1 MTKPVLP
8 LDLVPNV
15 APATILVRGGA
26 TRSPYDETCEAL
38 FLTSGF
44 VYDDAAGGRSG
55 VRPGGLALRLFAL
68 PQPDSG
74 DVRGALAAARR
85 RRSMPCHRKRHGGG
99 VRRPP
104 LPVAR
109 RQKVVSSRA
118 LFGSCH
124 YIVADLLPRW
134 GIETVLVD
142 GRDLGAWEAALAGGA
157 ALAFCESPS
166 NPAMEIIDLA
176 EVARLTHCAGGLL
189 VVDNVF
195 ATPLLQ
201 RPLRLGADVV
211 VYSAT
216 KHIDG
221 QGRCLGGAILAS
233 EKFIKDDLGLFYR
246 HTGPSLSPFNAWLL
260 LKGLET
266 LELRVDRQCRTA
278 LAVANYLE
286 THPKITRVLY
296 PGLPSHPQYELAR
309 RQMTQGGG
317 LVCFDI
323 AGDKES
329 CFRFHGCAAA
339 RRHLEQSGR
348 LRRASSPIR
357 RRRPIRVSSP
367 RRAPNSASAT
377 RWCASRPVS
386 KPKRTCSTT
395 SSRHS
400 PPFEWKPK
408 WMKSTVFSWRSS
420 SRMRP
425 SRSPRWRSASACRRP
440 LVGSASKSSR
450 QGE

>member
-8 LDLVPNV
+8 LDLADHVS
-15 APATILVRGGA
+15 PATILVRGGA

-44 VYDDAAGGRSG
+44 VYDNATAAEAAFDQEGSRYVYSRYRNPT
-55 VRPGGLALRLFAL
+55 VAMFEERLRLLEGAEACRATASGMAAVFA
-68 PQPDSG
+68 
-74 DVRGALAAARR
+74 ALLCRLRA
-85 RRSMPCHRKRHGGG
+85 G
-99 VRRPP
+99 
-104 LPVAR
+104 
-109 RQKVVSSRA
+109 QKVVSSRA

-134 GIETVLVD
+134 GIETMLVD

-166 NPAMEIIDLA
+166 NPAMEIIDIA
-176 EVARLTHCAGGLL
+176 EVARLTHRAGALL
-189 VVDNVF
+189 IVDNVF

-266 LELRVDRQCRTA
+266 LELRIDRQCRTA
-278 LAVANYLE
+278 TAIASYLE
-286 THPKITRVLY
+286 NHPKITRVLY

-309 RQMTQGGG
+309 RQMAQGGG
-317 LVCFDI
+317 LVCFDV
-323 AGDKES
+323 ASDKEG
-329 CFRFHGCAAA
+329 CFRFMDALG
-339 RRHLEQSGR
+339 
-348 LRRASSPIR
+348 
-357 RRRPIRVSSP
+357 
-367 RRAPNSASAT
+367 
-377 RWCASRPVS
+377 
-386 KPKRTCSTT
+386 
-395 SSRHS
+395 
-400 PPFEWKPK
+400 
-408 WMKSTVFSWRSS
+408 
-420 SRMRP
+420 
-425 SRSPRWRSASACRRP
+425 
-440 LVGSASKSSR
+440 LVDISNNLGDSKSLVTHPATTTHSR
-450 QGE
+450 LKPEARAELGIGDTLVRFSAGLEAETDLLDAIERALKSI

>member
-8 LDLVPNV
+8 PDLVPNV
-15 APATILVRGGA
+15 SPATLLVRGGA

-44 VYDDAAGGRSG
+44 VYDNAAAAEAAFAQDGSRYVYSRYRNPT
-55 VRPGGLALRLFAL
+55 VAMFEERLRLLEGAEACRATASGMAAVFA
-68 PQPDSG
+68 
-74 DVRGALAAARR
+74 ALLCRLRA
-85 RRSMPCHRKRHGGG
+85 G
-99 VRRPP
+99 
-104 LPVAR
+104 
-109 RQKVVSSRA
+109 QKVVSSRA

-142 GRDLGAWEAALAGGA
+142 GRDLGGWEAALAGGA

-176 EVARLTHCAGGLL
+176 EVARLTHRAGGLL

-201 RPLRLGADVV
+201 RPLKLGADVV

-233 EKFIKDDLGLFYR
+233 EKFIKDDLGMFYR

-296 PGLPSHPQYELAR
+296 PGLPNHPQYELAR

-317 LVCFDI
+317 LVCFDV
-323 AGDKES
+323 AGDKEG
-329 CFRFHGCAAA
+329 CFRFMDA
-339 RRHLEQSGR
+339 LR
-348 LRRASSPIR
+348 LVDIS
-357 RRRPIRVSSP
+357 
-367 RRAPNSASAT
+367 NN
-377 RWCASRPVS
+377 
-386 KPKRTCSTT
+386 
-395 SSRHS
+395 
-400 PPFEWKPK
+400 
-408 WMKSTVFSWRSS
+408 
-420 SRMRP
+420 
-425 SRSPRWRSASACRRP
+425 
-440 LVGSASKSSR
+440 LGDSKSLVTHPATTTHSR
-450 QGE
+450 LKPEARAELGIGDSLVRFSAGLEAEVDLLDDIEQALSSV